1 MGDADHIRIAVAT
14 ARATR
19 WIGAL
24 AIAMAPALVASLF
37 MGRPLHTFAALALCL
52 AILAGV
58 ALIYLMVRVEL
69 DRSIFE
75 AALDAPDLN
84 AYFAAFDQSR
94 SQLGLGKPPGEPRPV
109 ADRVRGLIGLVR
121 AMGYLFV
128 VQVTLV
134 AVSVW
139 VVRWPF

>member
-1 MGDADHIRIAVAT
+1 MSDLDHARVAVAM
-14 ARATR
+14 ARAAR
-19 WIGAL
+19 WIGAI

-52 AILAGV
+52 AILVGV

-75 AALDAPDLN
+75 AALGAADLN

-94 SQLGLGKPPGEPRPV
+94 SQLGLSQPPREPRPV

-121 AMGYLFV
+121 VMGYLFV
-128 VQVTLV
+128 VQVALV

-139 VVRWPF
+139 VARWPF